1 MGLGKKKDYL
11 NDYSGKNSNMKLVY
25 VLIGLMV
32 VTVALIV
39 LLVLFMNG
47 TFGGDAEATG
57 TPSQAV
63 TTPSADLSTPEPT
76 PTPEVIDGEI
86 IQITEPITV
95 AQVPTGSAPSFA
107 MGTGSNLGSV
117 VVNNTSVY
125 HGDLLL
131 VNSSNGVPADFSPSK
146 LVNVFNE
153 SRLSDDYDYPVSV
166 STTDIKMEKRA
177 LSALI
182 NMLKKAEESGNTKY
196 FVDTAYQAEAEDLD
210 YQTGLAFDLGFIRQE
225 GQAGKFAELPQ
236 GQWMIQNCY
245 QYGFVQRYTAEKSGV
260 TGRSADVTHYRYVG
274 FPHSMLMLQKN
285 MCLEEYVAY
294 VRSTKYI
301 QVKNGDALTH
311 EIMYFYADPTS
322 ADGKTVC
329 KLSDAA
335 FQAYSQGNAKIT
347 ISGDNFGGFIIT
359 VIYE

>member
-11 NDYSGKNSNMKLVY
+11 ENYNGKNSNMKLVY

-47 TFGGDAEATG
+47 TFGGDDTEATA
-57 TPSQAV
+57 TPSQ
-63 TTPSADLSTPEPT
+63 TLSTPGADLTTPEPT

-95 AQVPTGSAPSFA
+95 PQVPTGNAPSFA

-117 VVNNTSVY
+117 VISNSNVY
-125 HGDLLL
+125 QGDLLL
-131 VNSSNGVPADFSPSK
+131 VNNSNGMPTDFSLSK
-146 LVNVFNE
+146 LVNVYNE
-153 SRLSDDYDYPVSV
+153 SRLNMDYAVNV
-166 STTDIKMEKRA
+166 STTDVKMERRA
-177 LSALI
+177 LSALAS
-182 NMLKKAEESGNTKY
+182 MLQKAEESGNTKY
-196 FVDTAYQAEAEDLD
+196 FVDIAYQEAAEDLD
-210 YQTGLAFDLGFIRQE
+210 YQTGLAFDLGFFRQE
-225 GQAGKFAELPQ
+225 GQSGKFAELPQ

-245 QYGFVQRYTAEKSGV
+245 QYGFVQRYTSEKSSV
-260 TGRSADVTHYRYVG
+260 TGMVNDVTHYRYVG

-285 MCLEEYVAY
+285 MCLEEYVPY

-301 QVKNGDALTH
+301 QVKNGDALAH

-335 FQAYSQGNAKIT
+335 FQAYSQGKANIT
-347 ISGDNFGGFIIT
+347 VSGDNFGGFIVT
-359 VIYE
+359 VIYG